1 MLEIALHL
9 KQHFLENKTK
19 LFETL
24 IFYSSFEL
32 TF

>member
-1 MLEIALHL
+1 MLEIVLHL

-24 IFYSSFEL
+24 TFYHS
-32 TF
+32 T